1 MPGAFTVLA
10 GELDLQGELILQLR
24 VAESE
29 RPLEKGSPLLWG
41 AEATQDGLRA
51 RLPAPQTH
59 PQAVSV
65 PELRDHHCGWRNW
78 SEPEASIPTLR
89 T

>member
-24 VAESE
+24 VAEPE
-29 RPLEKGSPLLWG
+29 RPLEKGSPLPWG

-51 RLPAPQTH
+51 RLPAPQPH
-59 PQAVSV
+59 PQAVSPSLSSGTTTV
-65 PELRDHHCGWRNW
+65 AG
-78 SEPEASIPTLR
+78 R
-89 T
+89 TGLSPRPPSLL